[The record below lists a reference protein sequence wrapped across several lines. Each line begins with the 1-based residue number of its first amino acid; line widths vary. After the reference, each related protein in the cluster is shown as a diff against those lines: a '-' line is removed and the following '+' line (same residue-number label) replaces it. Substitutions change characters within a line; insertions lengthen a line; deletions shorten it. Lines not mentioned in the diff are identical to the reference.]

1 MKRVTYISNFA
12 EGLTA
17 HEILEIAEVSARNN
31 LKNDLTGVL
40 FCFKGIFYQILEGE
54 EKALDNCLASIKA
67 DPRHANIH
75 ILNIEHNIPE
85 RNYEGW
91 KMKMV
96 DLDKNTD
103 PLITPIRKLLD
114 TLSRTHFTLEK
125 YVPEEVLRG
134 IQSGKD
140 PLGWG
145 FQRERKVVLFC
156 DMIGSTSFAE
166 VLELDEME
174 ILLDTYFEIS
184 SRVIH
189 RSGGTIDK
197 LIGDGFMASYP
208 FDQADAAVRAS
219 VSIIEQLAAQ
229 REKADAPQLKLLY
242 AGIGLSAGAIVKG
255 NIGSS
260 IKKDYT
266 LLGDVVNSASRL
278 ESATRKFGHA
288 VIFDFRLKKRLSE
301 KMKKQVE
308 KLGRYQPK
316 GRVKNMS
323 VYTIKNAHIPFD
335 RTPKQIREAIQNS
348 HAG

>member
-1 MKRVTYISNFA
+1 MTYISNFA
-12 EGLTA
+12 RGLTA
-17 HEILEIAEVSARNN
+17 REIMEIAEVSARNN
-31 LKNDLTGVL
+31 LKHNLTGVL

-54 EKALDNCLASIKA
+54 EKAVDNCLNSIKA

-75 ILNIEHNIPE
+75 ILNIEYNIPQ
-85 RNYEGW
+85 RNYASW
-91 KMKMV
+91 KMKTV

-134 IQSGKD
+134 IQSGQD
-140 PLGWG
+140 PLDWG

-166 VLELDEME
+166 ILELDEMK
-174 ILLDTYFEIS
+174 ILLDTYFDIS
-184 SRVIH
+184 SRAIH
-189 RSGGTIDK
+189 RSGGTIEK
-197 LIGDGFMASYP
+197 LIGDGFMASFPY
-208 FDQADAAVRAS
+208 DQADAAVRAS
-219 VSIIEQLAAQ
+219 VSIIEQLVAQ
-229 REKADAPQLKLLY
+229 RKKAQAPQLKLLY
-242 AGIGLSAGAIVKG
+242 AGIGLSAGSIVKG
-255 NIGSS
+255 NIGSA

-288 VIFDFRLKKRLSE
+288 LIFDFRLKKQLSD

-323 VYTIKNAHIPFD
+323 VYTVKNAQMAFD
-335 RTPKQIREAIQNS
+335 RTPKQIREAIQDLY
-348 HAG
+348 AG